1 MNPMIDFGITMLI
14 EMEIEIEIE
23 IDIVIDIVIVIVIVI
38 NLMTIFVIRFQYNYY
53 IKMEEIIKFLE
64 DEGFEFEVGC
74 REKERKKI

>member
-14 EMEIEIEIE
+14 E
-23 IDIVIDIVIVIVIVI
+23 IDIVIDIVLVIVI
-38 NLMTIFVIRFQYNYY
+38 NLITIFVIRFQYNYY
-53 IKMEEIIKFLE
+53 NKMEELLKFLE